1 MSDRIIHLK
10 IKIVNLADEARTI
23 RAEERKALRA
33 HRAEYATEMV
43 EKSVRPD
50 RRNAP
55 PGAVFENR
63 KVLVPYLPSDRAFCP
78 AYQSLHGH
86 RKGTVRH
93 VARENLLAYGF
104 LRGMPYSAMEARCD
118 EAPNFESIKKIAARF
133 SDATLTEWEVWLE
146 EAKVHLEAAK
156 KAA

>member
-1 MSDRIIHLK
+1 MSDRIVHLK

-33 HRAEYATEMV
+33 HRAEHATEMV

-55 PGAVFENR
+55 PGVMFENR
-63 KVLVPYLPSDRAFCP
+63 KVIVPHLPPERSFCP

-104 LRGMPYSAMEARCD
+104 LRGMPYAAMEGRCD

-133 SDATLTEWEVWLE
+133 SDATLTEWDAW
-146 EAKVHLEAAK
+146 
-156 KAA
+156 KAAAEEHLNAVDKAA